1 VSSWKRRQLNGNG
14 VADLEDDFKRE
25 TFGFTFKII
34 PLFSN
39 AMGTE
44 VNIEASN
51 VGEDRRKARR
61 AIAK

>member
-61 AIAK
+61 AIA